1 MILRSF
7 ALGLALAAAWLFAS
21 AADQTAAVPRIGV
34 LPLSDVT
41 IEEALRQGLHELG
54 YIEGKNLL
62 IEWRR
67 SAERNEEKLRSLSI
81 ELANSKVNAIVAV
94 GTLSARAALQATKV
108 PVVFLSGDP
117 VSAGLATSSINCA
130 RPPAPV
136 NAACIRRTNSGPKNL
151 SFCA

>member
-34 LPLSDVT
+34 LPLSDVMF
-41 IEEALRQGLHELG
+41 EEALRQGLHELG

-81 ELANSKVNAIVAV
+81 ELANSKVNVIVAV
-94 GTLSARAALQATKV
+94 GTLSARAALQ
-108 PVVFLSGDP
+108 
-117 VSAGLATSSINCA
+117 
-130 RPPAPV
+130 
-136 NAACIRRTNSGPKNL
+136 
-151 SFCA
+151 